1 MDNKKP
7 VTVGWFEIPTADMER
22 AIDFYETVFDCK
34 LDRNTMGDFDMAW
47 FPFDD
52 EMKGAG
58 GSLVH
63 HEMYIP
69 SEKGTLVYFSS
80 EDIDTELRKV
90 EKAGGK
96 VLREK
101 TEISPDIGFMAFF
114 VDTEGNRIAL
124 HSRK

>member
-1 MDNKKP
+1 MANKKP
-7 VTVGWFEIPTADMER
+7 VTVGWFEIPTADMDR
-22 AIDFYETVFDCK
+22 AIKFYETVFDCK
-34 LDRNTMGDFDMAW
+34 LDRNTMGEFDMAW

-80 EDIDTELRKV
+80 EDTDTELNKV

-96 VLREK
+96 VLRKK